1 MKNNKTNFIFF
12 DKPNFNSLL
21 RKLLLS
27 KNENIE
33 DVSEIVKNIIFK
45 VKNKGDKGLLSLIKK
60 FDNDKINNLD
70 EIKISHKIMKK
81 AFHDLPLDQKN
92 ALKFTVNRIRSFH
105 EKQIPKNLDYKDE
118 LDVRLGLKFE
128 PINSVGFYVPGGK
141 AIYPS
146 SIIMNVIPSLVAG
159 VSDRKLVTPIS
170 VKNPPQIILATA
182 YLTEVNELYAMGGA
196 HSIAALAFGTE
207 SIDRVDKI
215 VGPGNMFV
223 AEAKRQVFGKVGIDS
238 IAGPSE
244 ILIVS
249 DNKSNPE
256 WIAYDLLSQSEHDEE
271 AQAIL
276 ITDDKEFAKRVEN
289 SIELALKTLPRKKI
303 ASASW
308 FTKGC
313 IIVLENLE
321 QSIDLINSIAPEH
334 LEIVI
339 NNPNKFLKRIKNAG
353 SIFLGRYT
361 PEAIGDYVAGPN
373 HVLPTGGTAKFS
385 SGLGVADFMKRS
397 TFIECNKNNLFLLR
411 EYASILASLEGLEA
425 HKISMDIRK

>member
-60 FDNDKINNLD
+60 FDDDKINNLD

-81 AFHDLPLDQKN
+81 AFRDLPLDQKN

-244 ILIVS
+244 ILIVT

-256 WIAYDLLSQSEHDEE
+256 WIAYDLLSQSEHDED

-334 LEIVI
+334 LEIAI

>member
-1 MKNNKTNFIFF
+1 VKNNKTNFIFF

-45 VKNKGDKGLLSLIKK
+45 VKNRGDKGLLSLIKK
-60 FDNDKINNLD
+60 FDDDKINNLD

-244 ILIVS
+244 ILIVT

-256 WIAYDLLSQSEHDEE
+256 WIAYDLLSQSEHDED

-334 LEIVI
+334 LEIAI

-411 EYASILASLEGLEA
+411 EYASILASLEGLDA

>member
-45 VKNKGDKGLLSLIKK
+45 VKNKGDKGLLSLIIK

-244 ILIVS
+244 ILIVT

-256 WIAYDLLSQSEHDEE
+256 WIAYDLLSQSEHDED

-334 LEIVI
+334 LEIAI

-411 EYASILASLEGLEA
+411 EYASILASLEGLDA

>member
-45 VKNKGDKGLLSLIKK
+45 VKNRGDKGLLSLIKK
-60 FDNDKINNLD
+60 FDDDKINNLD

-256 WIAYDLLSQSEHDEE
+256 WIAYDLLSQSEHDED

-334 LEIVI
+334 LEIAI

>member
-244 ILIVS
+244 ILIVT

-256 WIAYDLLSQSEHDEE
+256 WIAYDLLSQSEHDED

-276 ITDDKEFAKRVEN
+276 ITDDKEFAIRVEN

-303 ASASW
+303 ASRSW

-334 LEIVI
+334 LEIAI

-411 EYASILASLEGLEA
+411 EYASILASLEGLDA

>member
-21 RKLLLS
+21 RKFLMS
-27 KNENIE
+27 KNDNID

-60 FDNDKINNLD
+60 FDDDKINKLD

-81 AFHDLPLDQKN
+81 AFRDLPSDQKK

-207 SIDRVDKI
+207 SIDKVDKI
-215 VGPGNMFV
+215 VGPGNIFV

-244 ILIVS
+244 ILIVT

-303 ASASW
+303 ASGSW

-334 LEIVI
+334 LEIAI

-425 HKISMDIRK
+425 HKTSMDIRK

>member
-256 WIAYDLLSQSEHDEE
+256 WIAYDLLSQSEHDED

-334 LEIVI
+334 LEIAI

>member
-1 MKNNKTNFIFF
+1 MKNNKTNFIFSN
-12 DKPNFNSLL
+12 KPNFNNLL

-27 KNENIE
+27 KNEKID

-45 VKNKGDKGLLSLIKK
+45 VKTKGDKALLSLIKK
-60 FDNDKINNLD
+60 YDNDNINSIED
-70 EIKISHKIMKK
+70 IKISYKTMKK
-81 AFHDLPLDQKN
+81 AFHDLPLNQKN
-92 ALKFTVNRIRSFH
+92 ALKFAVKRIRSFH
-105 EKQIPKNLDYKDE
+105 EKQTPKNLDYRDE

-159 VSDRKLVTPIS
+159 VYDRKLVTPVS

-182 YLTEVNELYAMGGA
+182 YMTEVSQFYAMGGA

-207 SIDRVDKI
+207 SIERVDKI

-244 ILIVS
+244 ILIVT
-249 DNKSNPE
+249 DNKSNPD
-256 WIAYDLLSQSEHDEE
+256 WIAYDLLSQSEHDEQ

-276 ITDDKEFAKRVEN
+276 ITDDKDFAKRVEN
-289 SIELALKTLPRKKI
+289 SIDLALKTLPRQKI
-303 ASASW
+303 ASSSW
-308 FTKGC
+308 FSKGC

-321 QSIDLINSIAPEH
+321 QSVDLINSIAPEH
-334 LEIVI
+334 LEIAV
-339 NNPNKFLKRIKNAG
+339 NNPNKFLKKIKNAG

-411 EYASILASLEGLEA
+411 EHASILASLEGFQA
-425 HKISMDIRK
+425 HKISMEIRK

>member
-45 VKNKGDKGLLSLIKK
+45 VKNKGDKGLLSLVKK

-256 WIAYDLLSQSEHDEE
+256 WIAYDLLSQSEHDED

-334 LEIVI
+334 LEIAI

-425 HKISMDIRK
+425 HKISMNIRK

>member
-244 ILIVS
+244 ILIVT

-256 WIAYDLLSQSEHDEE
+256 WIAYDLLSQSEHDED

-334 LEIVI
+334 LEIAI

>member
-256 WIAYDLLSQSEHDEE
+256 WIAYDLLSQSEHDED

-334 LEIVI
+334 LEIAI
-339 NNPNKFLKRIKNAG
+339 NNPNKFLKKIKNAG

>member
-215 VGPGNMFV
+215 VGPGNLFV

-256 WIAYDLLSQSEHDEE
+256 WIAYDLLSQSEHDED

-334 LEIVI
+334 LEIAI

-397 TFIECNKNNLFLLR
+397 TFIEGNKNNLFLLR

>member
-1 MKNNKTNFIFF
+1 VKNNKTNFIFF

-256 WIAYDLLSQSEHDEE
+256 WIAYDLLSQSEHDED

-334 LEIVI
+334 LEIAI

>member
-45 VKNKGDKGLLSLIKK
+45 VKNKGDKGLLSLIIK

-256 WIAYDLLSQSEHDEE
+256 WIAYDLLSQSEHDED

-303 ASASW
+303 ASGSW

-334 LEIVI
+334 LEIAI

>member
-45 VKNKGDKGLLSLIKK
+45 VKNRGDKGLLSLIKK
-60 FDNDKINNLD
+60 FDDDKINNLD

-256 WIAYDLLSQSEHDEE
+256 WIAYDLLSQSEHDED

-334 LEIVI
+334 LEIAI

-397 TFIECNKNNLFLLR
+397 TFIECKKNNLFLLR

-425 HKISMDIRK
+425 HKISMNIRK

>member
-256 WIAYDLLSQSEHDEE
+256 WIAYDLLSQSEHDED

-303 ASASW
+303 ASRSW

-334 LEIVI
+334 LEIAI